1 MAIAMML
8 ISAFIS
14 VMFLVDFFR
23 TIADL
28 RRDRLALRELRREEA
43 SYFRV

>member
-14 VMFLVDFFR
+14 VMFLVDFTK
-23 TIADL
+23 TIFELHRDRSALKDL
-28 RRDRLALRELRREEA
+28 RREQN

>member
-23 TIADL
+23 TISDL
-28 RRDRLALRELRREEA
+28 RRDRVALRDLREEEA

>member
-14 VMFLVDFFR
+14 VMFLVDFTK
-23 TIADL
+23 TISEL
-28 RRDRLALRELRREEA
+28 QEDREALKNIKQGING
-43 SYFRV
+43 FPV

>member
-23 TIADL
+23 TIANVRRDHVALRDL
-28 RRDRLALRELRREEA
+28 REEET

>member
-14 VMFLVDFFR
+14 VMFLADFFR
-23 TIADL
+23 TIANL
-28 RRDRLALRELRREEA
+28 RRDQVALRDLREQEP